1 MSQGITVGIEWS
13 EKSRGLLA
21 IGDPTRDRKEVGKQ
35 LPQLSLQH
43 TILQV
48 VDLRGYMVLLGF
60 ALLCFV
66 LSIQPSPWVGML
78 VLLLLSR
85 FSRVRLCATTETA
98 AHQAPPPLGFSRQ
111 EH

>member
-1 MSQGITVGIEWS
+1 MSQGVTVGIEWS
-13 EKSRGLLA
+13 EKSSGLLA
-21 IGDPTRDRKEVGKQ
+21 IRDPTRDRKEVGKQ

-78 VLLLLSR
+78 LLLLLSR
-85 FSRVRLCATTETA
+85 FSRVRLCAT
-98 AHQAPPPLGFSRQ
+98 P
-111 EH
+111 